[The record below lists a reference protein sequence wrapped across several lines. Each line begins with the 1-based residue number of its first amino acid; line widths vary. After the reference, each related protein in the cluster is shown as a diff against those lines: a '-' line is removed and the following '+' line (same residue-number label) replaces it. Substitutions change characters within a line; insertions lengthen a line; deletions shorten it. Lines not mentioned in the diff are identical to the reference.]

1 MQKNMANAKTWTPPY
16 SQSTGLGHKIMV
28 QASCSRDVM
37 LDRYIYETRKTEL
50 HINEVLMVKNTNI

>member
-1 MQKNMANAKTWTPPY
+1 
-16 SQSTGLGHKIMV
+16 MV
-28 QASCSRDVM
+28 QASYARDVM